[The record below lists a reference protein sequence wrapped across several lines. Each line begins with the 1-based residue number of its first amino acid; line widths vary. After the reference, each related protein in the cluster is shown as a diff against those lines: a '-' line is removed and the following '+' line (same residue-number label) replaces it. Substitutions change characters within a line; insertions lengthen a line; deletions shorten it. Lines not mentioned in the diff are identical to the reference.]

1 MRKEI
6 RKRSHF
12 RRRQLT
18 VDKKNAPQYNYSIC
32 TAEVF
37 MLFKKTGEKD
47 GYTVLSDGKSRALFD
62 FIEMTSVDGEEYAA
76 LYEKDTDGLVILRII
91 DDSSEEIY
99 ETVDDDETFERICDA
114 FANEFPD
121 EFDF

>member
-1 MRKEI
+1 
-6 RKRSHF
+6 
-12 RRRQLT
+12 
-18 VDKKNAPQYNYSIC
+18 
-32 TAEVF
+32 

-47 GYTVLSDGKSRALFD
+47 GYTVLSDGKNRALFD

>member
-1 MRKEI
+1 MI
-6 RKRSHF
+6 
-12 RRRQLT
+12 
-18 VDKKNAPQYNYSIC
+18 
-32 TAEVF
+32 
-37 MLFKKTGEKD
+37 FKKAGERD
-47 GYTVLSDGKSRALFD
+47 GFTALSDGEGNTALFD

-76 LYEKDTDGLVILRII
+76 LYEKDTDSLVILRII

-99 ETVDDDETFERICDA
+99 ETVDDDETFEFICDA